1 MKALLAAAV
10 TVLVLVVWIVS
21 LVAVWGSS
29 GTTTENE
36 VFGGL
41 TAVLVLLAFTAV
53 VYLLGH
59 SAKGLVLGKDN
70 RVSTSKL
77 QVIIWTYVI
86 GGAIIALIAQTWVG
100 ADAGFDALTSSS
112 FDFEPYLVLLGG
124 PFLAAVG
131 ARAIVGAQVKNGE
144 KAKPP
149 GDPKAAQVV
158 TDDSG
163 NADLV
168 DCQYL
173 LFNLIAVIYFVGAF
187 VEDPGA
193 GLPAIP
199 TLIYVLTGA
208 AALGY
213 VSNKAIPSGPPAI
226 TGVSPA
232 AGLRGTEVKVFGT
245 GLLFPQNPTA
255 TAVPSAIAQFH
266 DVEVLIGGHTAPIVD
281 GTLSSSGA
289 GGDRLKVTV
298 PTALAVGQEYDVV
311 ALNFRGVQTAA
322 VKFKVTG

>member
-1 MKALLAAAV
+1 MKGLLAVAV
-10 TVLVLVVWIVS
+10 AVLVLALWLVS
-21 LVAVWGSS
+21 LDAVWGST

-36 VFGGL
+36 VFGYL
-41 TAVLVLLAFTAV
+41 TAVLVLVAFTNL
-53 VYLLGH
+53 VYVLGQ

-77 QVIIWTYVI
+77 QVVVWTYVI

-131 ARAIVGAQVKNGE
+131 ARAIVGAQVKKGE

-187 VEDPGA
+187 VENPAA

-199 TLIYVLTGA
+199 ALIYVLTGA

-213 VSNKAIPSGPPAI
+213 VSNKAIPSGPPEI
-226 TGVSPA
+226 TGISPA

-245 GLLFPQNPTA
+245 GLLFPRDPVA
-255 TAVPSAIAQFH
+255 TTVPNSVAQFH

-281 GTLSSSGA
+281 GALSSTGA
-289 GGDRLKVTV
+289 GGDRLRVTV
-298 PTALAVGQEYDVV
+298 PTALAAGEEHDVV
-311 ALNFRGVQTAA
+311 ALNFRGVQTSP
-322 VKFKVTG
+322 VKFRVTG